1 MTGEASEIVGRA
13 CIGTVQGDM
22 HDIGKNL
29 VKIMMEGSGIEVY
42 DLGTDVTPEQFV
54 TAAQEHHCGIIACS
68 SLLTTTMQGMRQVVE
83 LARARGIRDQV
94 KIMVG
99 GAPISQAFCDEIGA
113 DAYTPDAGSAART
126 AVALLQALKH

>member
-1 MTGEASEIVGRA
+1 M
-13 CIGTVQGDM
+13 
-22 HDIGKNL
+22 
-29 VKIMMEGSGIEVY
+29 
-42 DLGTDVTPEQFV
+42 DVSPQQFID
-54 TAAQEHHCGIIACS
+54 AAQQHHCGIIACS